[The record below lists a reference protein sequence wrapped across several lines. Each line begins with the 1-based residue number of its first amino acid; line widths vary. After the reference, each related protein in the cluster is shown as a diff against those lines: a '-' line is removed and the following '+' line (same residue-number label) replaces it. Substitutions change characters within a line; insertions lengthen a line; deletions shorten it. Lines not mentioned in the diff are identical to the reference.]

1 MAFGGNR
8 SGTQTRASFQ
18 TAGGS
23 IYKFRH
29 PFLAGALDYHSTK
42 GAIDEID
49 ISKSM
54 KLDDTFFEAKPTQDS
69 SKQVVMVDGSTVAI
83 TNSML
88 NGIMTIRAVR
98 TTGKVASGDFVAA
111 LQLIVASKDS
121 VGGTLLRTKFING
134 EAHSRLYYGISVKS
148 VPHDIDVGLDVP
160 VYACEL
166 YYAGFIDFISASAD
180 VNQKA
185 IWAVGSKSGIQGV
198 YKPYLVNSEGST
210 KAEPLS
216 TSNVTSFGK
225 IADDTATT
233 PPNLNNGNET
243 EEKIDTAYE
252 GLVAGY
258 STLPAAAATPPATGG

>member
-1 MAFGGNR
+1 MAFGANR
-8 SGTQTRASFQ
+8 TGTQTRASFQ

-29 PFLAGALDYHSTK
+29 PFLAGALDIASTG

-49 ISKSM
+49 ISRSM

-88 NGIMTIRAVR
+88 NGIMTVRAVR

-180 VNQKA
+180 VNMKA
-185 IWAVGSKSGIQGV
+185 IWAVGSKTGIQGV
-198 YKPYLVNSEGST
+198 YKPYLVNSAASTGS
-210 KAEPLS
+210 EPVS
-216 TSNVTSFGK
+216 TSNVTSFGT

-233 PPNLNNGNET
+233 PPNLDNGNET
-243 EEKIDTAYE
+243 AEEISVAYE
-252 GLVAGY
+252 GLATGF
-258 STLPAAAATPPATGG
+258 TTIEAAAAPPAAGG